1 MNDSDDLI
9 PMNDDSGESRAPA
22 PKKRGRRPGSTN
34 KPKAETAPGA
44 EAAAP
49 GEDGK
54 TRRPAPRPRKPRTQ
68 PKEAPA
74 DGAAEELPNMA
85 ESSAE
90 DVMRELLIEE
100 LSPLI

>member
-22 PKKRGRRPGSTN
+22 PKKRGRRPGSKN

-49 GEDGK
+49 EK
-54 TRRPAPRPRKPRTQ
+54 TAKRTARPPGRASRGRSRRRLRPTEPPR
-68 PKEAPA
+68 
-74 DGAAEELPNMA
+74 
-85 ESSAE
+85 SC
-90 DVMRELLIEE
+90 
-100 LSPLI
+100 